1 MDSLTNV
8 LDLLCKDILINIFVT
23 QPLNRMRQNEKNRH
37 KNRPCKRA
45 LKIAVGDDV
54 AGQEILQFQQEPRPS
69 NESLNAVGKSNA
81 DDKTS
86 SRGNFQSRSST
97 NV

>member
-1 MDSLTNV
+1 M
-8 LDLLCKDILINIFVT
+8 T
-23 QPLNRMRQNEKNRH
+23 QPLNRMRQNENNRH